1 MKTGLWSGVGC
12 RGMWL
17 GYGTCLWCED
27 RDIYFLGFVWWW
39 GREKGRGRGGV
50 ESLDLVILCILWEG
64 CDGGFEDKG
73 IYGFERMLV
82 VRFGR
87 WMNGL
92 LNWECSGM

>member
-17 GYGTCLWCED
+17 GYGTCLLCED
-27 RDIYFLGFVWWW
+27 RGIPFFPFW
-39 GREKGRGRGGV
+39 GGGGGCWGRGRV
-50 ESLDLVILCILWEG
+50 MESLDLVILYVLV
-64 CDGGFEDKG
+64 GGLRWRFEDKG